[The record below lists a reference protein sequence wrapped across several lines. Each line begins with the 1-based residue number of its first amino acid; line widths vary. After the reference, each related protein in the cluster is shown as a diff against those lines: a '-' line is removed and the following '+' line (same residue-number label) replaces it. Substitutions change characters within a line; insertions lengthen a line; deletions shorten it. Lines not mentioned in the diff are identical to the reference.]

1 MNDTCAT
8 HRSRVPRRSSGRN
21 KRRSDNSGRR
31 ERTRPGVL
39 VCALC
44 AAVGRE
50 GLPRLICLFIYLLLN
65 MLNVRRFPP
74 PSSRIYQLCYINKLT
89 NAIIEKSRRWHTD
102 KRNFKKVW
110 QDEFLF
116 TEVKSKA
123 VCLVCKQ
130 SVAVL
135 KEYNIRRHYETKHS
149 AAFSKYNGEERKKE
163 G

>member
-1 MNDTCAT
+1 M
-8 HRSRVPRRSSGRN
+8 
-21 KRRSDNSGRR
+21 
-31 ERTRPGVL
+31 
-39 VCALC
+39 
-44 AAVGRE
+44 
-50 GLPRLICLFIYLLLN
+50 
-65 MLNVRRFPP
+65 
-74 PSSRIYQLCYINKLT
+74 
-89 NAIIEKSRRWHTD
+89 EKSRQWHTD

-149 AAFSKYNGEERKKE
+149 AAFSKYNGEERKKKANE
-163 G
+163 LLAKLRSEQSALLRPSSAQEAPTRASMRFRSNC

>member
-1 MNDTCAT
+1 M
-8 HRSRVPRRSSGRN
+8 
-21 KRRSDNSGRR
+21 
-31 ERTRPGVL
+31 
-39 VCALC
+39 
-44 AAVGRE
+44 
-50 GLPRLICLFIYLLLN
+50 
-65 MLNVRRFPP
+65 
-74 PSSRIYQLCYINKLT
+74 
-89 NAIIEKSRRWHTD
+89 EKSRRWHTD

-149 AAFSKYNGEERKKE
+149 AAFSKYNGEEPKKMANE
-163 G
+163 LLAKLRSEQNCYVLHQHKKAPHGPVIRFPL